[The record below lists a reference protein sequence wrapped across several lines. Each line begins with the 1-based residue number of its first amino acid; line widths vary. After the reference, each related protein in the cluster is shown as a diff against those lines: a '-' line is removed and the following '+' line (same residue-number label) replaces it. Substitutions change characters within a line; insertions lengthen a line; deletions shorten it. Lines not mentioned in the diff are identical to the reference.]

1 MSTPSPD
8 PPSGDAPAV
17 VKRIDAR
24 GRSCPMPIVEL
35 ARAAKQCAA
44 GEHLEILAT
53 DPAFP
58 EDVKAWCRKMSY
70 QLVSLDGA
78 GDSAASEYR
87 AVVGKTRR
95 NP

>member
-1 MSTPSPD
+1 MSIQSPG
-8 PPSGDAPAV
+8 PPSGDAPV
-17 VKRIDAR
+17 VVKRLVKRIDAR

-44 GEHLEILAT
+44 GEQLEIVAT

-70 QLVSLDGA
+70 ELVTL
-78 GDSAASEYR
+78 DSAAGEYR
-87 AVVGKTRR
+87 AVVGKPRR
-95 NP
+95 TP

>member
-1 MSTPSPD
+1 MSIQSPG

-17 VKRIDAR
+17 VKRKLIDAR

-44 GEHLEILAT
+44 GERLEIVAT

-58 EDVKAWCRKMSY
+58 EDVRAWCRKMSY
-70 QLVSLDGA
+70 ELVSLDSA
-78 GDSAASEYR
+78 GGEYR